1 MLMVVVDNR
10 SRVAPF
16 SAGLAFSIL
25 ALIPRQINAMNKFEN
40 MNALPRTKAFPAKS
54 FRFPAKST
62 PMNKFKNMNAL
73 PPRRSPPNQRIPRQT
88 FSPPNFGRDD
98 PLGCS
103 GSVRNPFGVRSGSAR
118 GPFRVRSGSVL
129 DPFGV
134 RSGSVRGRKPAAA
147 KKTAVPIGG

>member
-1 MLMVVVDNR
+1 MWLTIEL
-10 SRVAPF
+10 ALLLF

-88 FSPPNFGRDD
+88 FSPPNFGRDG
-98 PLGCS
+98 PLG
-103 GSVRNPFGVRSGSAR
+103 GSVRNPCGVRSAS
-118 GPFRVRSGSVL
+118 VR
-129 DPFGV
+129 DPFEDRAGFVRNLIGV
-134 RSGSVRGRKPAAA
+134 RKLPQPKKPQPGA
-147 KKTAVPIGG
+147 G